1 MTTYNVFVS
10 VGMASRGRRG
20 PQSIHKRDA
29 QKKNAERASGTAN
42 DATHEYTT
50 KGKAKMHNERQLLGT
65 AGHLP
70 GADAV
75 FSSFNRRLEND
86 GIRPR
91 NVASLAEPRS
101 LRTMLRFALV
111 LPLHDEFQSARGR
124 SSEVGNS
131 EDIQVLSQCLEK
143 RRHLIK
149 AGAVGGAQV
158 QKAPQ
163 TQLFSITTQCL
174 VVSNIC
180 VYIFMPQT
188 LRLTQAISASCASQ
202 D

>member
-10 VGMASRGRRG
+10 EGMASRGRRA
-20 PQSIHKRDA
+20 PQSIHKRDV
-29 QKKNAERASGTAN
+29 QKKNAERASDTAN

-50 KGKAKMHNERQLLGT
+50 KGKAKMQNERQLLGT

-91 NVASLAEPRS
+91 NVTSLAEPRS

-111 LPLHDEFQSARGR
+111 LPLHDDDFQSASGR
-124 SSEVGNS
+124 SSEVGVTRRIYKS
-131 EDIQVLSQCLEK
+131 FHSAWK
-143 RRHLIK
+143 R
-149 AGAVGGAQV
+149 G
-158 QKAPQ
+158 
-163 TQLFSITTQCL
+163 
-174 VVSNIC
+174 
-180 VYIFMPQT
+180 
-188 LRLTQAISASCASQ
+188 AISSKRARSAAPKYNKHRKHSCFR
-202 D
+202 

>member
-10 VGMASRGRRG
+10 VGMASRGRRA
-20 PQSIHKRDA
+20 PQSIHKRDV
-29 QKKNAERASGTAN
+29 QKKNAERASDTAN

-50 KGKAKMHNERQLLGT
+50 KGKAKMQNERQLLGT

-111 LPLHDEFQSARGR
+111 LPLHDDIQSARGR
-124 SSEVGNS
+124 SSEVGVTRRIYKS
-131 EDIQVLSQCLEK
+131 FHSAWK
-143 RRHLIK
+143 R
-149 AGAVGGAQV
+149 G
-158 QKAPQ
+158 
-163 TQLFSITTQCL
+163 
-174 VVSNIC
+174 
-180 VYIFMPQT
+180 
-188 LRLTQAISASCASQ
+188 AISSKRARSAAPKYKTHRKHSCFR
-202 D
+202 